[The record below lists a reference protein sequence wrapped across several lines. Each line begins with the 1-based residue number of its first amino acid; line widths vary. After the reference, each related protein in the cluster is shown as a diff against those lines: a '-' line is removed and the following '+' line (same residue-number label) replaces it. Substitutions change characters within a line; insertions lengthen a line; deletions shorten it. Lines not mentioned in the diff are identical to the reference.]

1 MLENLSKISLSP
13 SMVDL
18 PFLDN
23 EKRPTEKLQSDAF
36 TLIELLVV
44 IAIIAILASML
55 LPALSRAKHRVKGIK
70 CISNLK
76 QLGLAHKLYTNET
89 GSMLPFESPTR
100 NYVWLDQLSKNYSKV
115 DEIRL
120 CPVAPIDQSKLGT
133 EGTATRAWSNKGI
146 NGRTGK
152 PWAGSYGLNG
162 WTYAGDWPQ
171 TWVTQH
177 GMAKTLAF
185 LKDSDV
191 RSSSDTP
198 LFCDAMWRN
207 QWPMIKQRPASH
219 LSTGSTENVGFSRIT
234 LTRHGNVSPGEEFL
248 PSLKNK
254 LLPGS
259 INLAFSDGHAESI
272 RLNDLWSLNWHQNY
286 NKQ

>member
-1 MLENLSKISLSP
+1 MKAES
-13 SMVDL
+13 
-18 PFLDN
+18 
-23 EKRPTEKLQSDAF
+23 RWAF

-55 LPALSRAKHRVKGIK
+55 LPALSSAKLRVKGIK

-120 CPVAPIDQSKLGT
+120 CPVAPVDQSKLGSA
-133 EGTATRAWSNKGI
+133 GTATRAWSNKGI

-171 TWVTQH
+171 SWVTQH
-177 GMAKTLAF
+177 GMARDLAF
-185 LKDSDV
+185 RKDSDV
-191 RSSSDTP
+191 RSSSGTP

-207 QWPMIKQRPASH
+207 QWPMFKQRAASS
-219 LSTGSTENVGFSRIT
+219 LSKGSTENVGFSRIT
-234 LTRHGNVSPGEEFL
+234 LTRHGGVSPGEEFR
-248 PSLKNK
+248 PTSKNRM
-254 LLPGS
+254 LPGA
-259 INLAFSDGHAESI
+259 INVVFSDGHAEFI
-272 RLNDLWSLNWHQNY
+272 RLNDLWSLKWHQKY
-286 NKQ
+286 GDR

>member
-1 MLENLSKISLSP
+1 LSKQKKPAATTRLDGILSRERIY
-13 SMVDL
+13 VG
-18 PFLDN
+18 
-23 EKRPTEKLQSDAF
+23 F

-55 LPALSRAKHRVKGIK
+55 LPALSRAKLRVKGIK
-70 CISNLK
+70 CVSNLK

-120 CPVAPIDQSKLGT
+120 CPVAPVDLSKLGT

-152 PWAGSYGLNG
+152 QWTGSYGLNG

-171 TWVTQH
+171 SWVTQN
-177 GMAKTLAF
+177 GMARDLAF
-185 LKDSDV
+185 LKESDV
-191 RSSSDTP
+191 RAPSETP

-207 QWPMIKQRPASH
+207 QWPLKKQKPASN
-219 LSTGSTENVGFSRIT
+219 LSKGSTENVGFSRIT
-234 LTRHGNVSPGEEFL
+234 LTRHGSVSPGQEFH
-248 PSLKNK
+248 PSHKNDMM
-254 LLPGS
+254 PGT
-259 INLAFSDGHAESI
+259 INVAFSDGHAEPVP
-272 RLNDLWSLNWHQNY
+272 LNGLWSLKWHRKY
-286 NKQ
+286 AKQ

>member
-1 MLENLSKISLSP
+1 MSKQKKPAATTRLDGILSRERIY
-13 SMVDL
+13 VG
-18 PFLDN
+18 
-23 EKRPTEKLQSDAF
+23 F

-55 LPALSRAKHRVKGIK
+55 LPALSRAKLRVKGIK
-70 CISNLK
+70 CVSNLK

-120 CPVAPIDQSKLGT
+120 CPVAPVDLSKLGT

-152 PWAGSYGLNG
+152 QWTGSYGLNG

-171 TWVTQH
+171 SWVTQN
-177 GMAKTLAF
+177 GMARDLAF
-185 LKDSDV
+185 LKESDV
-191 RSSSDTP
+191 RAPSETP

-207 QWPMIKQRPASH
+207 QWPLKKQKPASS
-219 LSTGSTENVGFSRIT
+219 LSKGSTENVGFSRIT
-234 LTRHGNVSPGEEFL
+234 LTRHGSVSPGQEFH
-248 PSLKNK
+248 PSHKNDMM
-254 LLPGS
+254 PGT
-259 INLAFSDGHAESI
+259 INVAFSDGHAEPVP
-272 RLNDLWSLNWHQNY
+272 LNGLWSLKWHRKY
-286 NKQ
+286 AKQ

>member
-1 MLENLSKISLSP
+1 MSKQKKPAATTRLDGILSRERIY
-13 SMVDL
+13 VG
-18 PFLDN
+18 
-23 EKRPTEKLQSDAF
+23 F

-55 LPALSRAKHRVKGIK
+55 LPALSRAKLRVKGIK
-70 CISNLK
+70 CVSNLK

-120 CPVAPIDQSKLGT
+120 CPVAPVDLSKLGT

-152 PWAGSYGLNG
+152 QWTGSYGLNG

-171 TWVTQH
+171 SWVTQN
-177 GMAKTLAF
+177 GMARDLAF
-185 LKDSDV
+185 LKESDV
-191 RSSSDTP
+191 RAPSETP

-207 QWPMIKQRPASH
+207 QWPLKKQKPASN
-219 LSTGSTENVGFSRIT
+219 LSKGSTENVGFSRIT
-234 LTRHGNVSPGEEFL
+234 LTRHGSVSPGQEFH
-248 PSLKNK
+248 PSHKNDMM
-254 LLPGS
+254 PGT
-259 INLAFSDGHAESI
+259 INVAFSDGHAEPVP
-272 RLNDLWSLNWHQNY
+272 LNGLWSLKWHRKY
-286 NKQ
+286 AKQ

>member
-1 MLENLSKISLSP
+1 LSKQKKPAATTRLDGILSRERIY
-13 SMVDL
+13 VG
-18 PFLDN
+18 
-23 EKRPTEKLQSDAF
+23 F

-55 LPALSRAKHRVKGIK
+55 LPALSRAKLRVKGIK
-70 CISNLK
+70 CVSNLK

-120 CPVAPIDQSKLGT
+120 CPVAPVDLSKLGT

-152 PWAGSYGLNG
+152 QWTGSYGLNG

-171 TWVTQH
+171 SWVTQN
-177 GMAKTLAF
+177 GMARDLAF
-185 LKDSDV
+185 LKESDV
-191 RSSSDTP
+191 RAPSETP

-207 QWPMIKQRPASH
+207 QWPLKKQKPASS
-219 LSTGSTENVGFSRIT
+219 LSKGSTENVGFSRIT
-234 LTRHGNVSPGEEFL
+234 LTRHGSVSPGQEFH
-248 PSLKNK
+248 PSHKNDMM
-254 LLPGS
+254 PGT
-259 INLAFSDGHAESI
+259 INVAFSDGHAEPVP
-272 RLNDLWSLNWHQNY
+272 LNGLWSLKWHRKY
-286 NKQ
+286 AKQ

>member
-1 MLENLSKISLSP
+1 MS
-13 SMVDL
+13 VG
-18 PFLDN
+18 
-23 EKRPTEKLQSDAF
+23 F

-55 LPALSRAKHRVKGIK
+55 LPALSLAKLRVKGIK
-70 CISNLK
+70 CVSNLK

-120 CPVAPIDQSKLGT
+120 CPVAPVDLSKLGT

-152 PWAGSYGLNG
+152 PWSGSYGLNG

-171 TWVTQH
+171 SWVTQH
-177 GMAKTLAF
+177 GLAKNLAF
-185 LKDSDV
+185 LKESDV
-191 RSSSDTP
+191 RAPSETP
-198 LFCDAMWRN
+198 LFCDSMWRN
-207 QWPMIKQRPASH
+207 QWPLKRQKPASS
-219 LSTGSTENVGFSRIT
+219 LSKGSTENAGFSRIT
-234 LTRHGNVSPGEEFL
+234 LTRHGGVTPGQEFH
-248 PSLKNK
+248 PSGKIDMM
-254 LLPGS
+254 PGA
-259 INLAFSDGHAESI
+259 IDVVFSDGHAESVP
-272 RLNDLWSLNWHQNY
+272 LNELWSLKWHRKYANQ
-286 NKQ
+286 

>member
-1 MLENLSKISLSP
+1 MSKQKKPTATTRLDGILSRERIY
-13 SMVDL
+13 VG
-18 PFLDN
+18 
-23 EKRPTEKLQSDAF
+23 F

-55 LPALSRAKHRVKGIK
+55 LPALSRAKLRVKGIK
-70 CISNLK
+70 CVSNLK

-120 CPVAPIDQSKLGT
+120 CPVAPVDLSKLGT

-152 PWAGSYGLNG
+152 QWTGSYGLNG

-171 TWVTQH
+171 SWVTQN
-177 GMAKTLAF
+177 GMARDLAF
-185 LKDSDV
+185 LKESDV
-191 RSSSDTP
+191 RAPSETP

-207 QWPMIKQRPASH
+207 QWPLKKQKPASN
-219 LSTGSTENVGFSRIT
+219 LSKGSTENVGFSRIT
-234 LTRHGNVSPGEEFL
+234 LTRHGSVSPGQEFH
-248 PSLKNK
+248 PSHKNDMM
-254 LLPGS
+254 PGT
-259 INLAFSDGHAESI
+259 INVAFSDGHAEPVP
-272 RLNDLWSLNWHQNY
+272 LNGLWSLKWHRKY
-286 NKQ
+286 AKQ